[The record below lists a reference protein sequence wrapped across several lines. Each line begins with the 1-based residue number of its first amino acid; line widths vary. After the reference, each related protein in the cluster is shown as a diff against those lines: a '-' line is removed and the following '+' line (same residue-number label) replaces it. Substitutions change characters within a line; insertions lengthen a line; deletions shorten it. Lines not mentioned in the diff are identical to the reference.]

1 MGAVNMGGTGPVA
14 SSELVPDRRTA
25 NRRGLDPAGSRRC
38 RWGTLLFAFAIC
50 AAVGLGGAP
59 AKADAFYDGLVA
71 YNSRNYSSAARIWQ
85 RLAEHGHPNAQ
96 SSLGFLY
103 AKGLGVRADSAKAA
117 HWFLRAATKGVVEAQ
132 MFLGVMHLN
141 GDGVPKSAVL
151 AYMWSDVAVSAGYAQ
166 AIAFRAAVA
175 RELTAK
181 EIDRAQLL
189 SLNWRQL
196 QAANLGQAGRN

>member
-1 MGAVNMGGTGPVA
+1 MGALNMGGTGPVA
-14 SSELVPDRRTA
+14 SSEFAADRRTA
-25 NRRGLDPAGSRRC
+25 KRRGLIPAGSRRC
-38 RWGTLLFAFAIC
+38 RWTALLFAFAIC
-50 AAVGLGGAP
+50 FAIGLGSAP

-71 YNSRNYSSAARIWQ
+71 YNSRNYAGAARIWQ
-85 RLAEHGHPNAQ
+85 RLAEHGHANAQ

-103 AKGLGVRADSAKAA
+103 AKGLGVPANSAKAA

-151 AYMWSDVAVSAGYAQ
+151 AYMWSDVAVAAGYAQ
-166 AIAFRAAVA
+166 AIDFRAAVA
-175 RELTAK
+175 RELTPK
-181 EIDRAQLL
+181 QIDEAQRL